1 MKGRILDYLSI
12 EAARE
17 LRTKKVVYIDN
28 MDAALSLI
36 DRKLENAYYVEG
48 VRLNN
53 NTDLWLIQAGST
65 DIVRGGQ
72 LIAIFL
78 VRKKKNQGQALTRGE
93 VRLDLNIGHY
103 TLVSDIHCAKDEVN
117 MYEILQAYRNKST
130 LLRNDQR
137 MLL

>member
-1 MKGRILDYLSI
+1 MTNS
-12 EAARE
+12 
-17 LRTKKVVYIDN
+17 
-28 MDAALSLI
+28 
-36 DRKLENAYYVEG
+36 
-48 VRLNN
+48 
-53 NTDLWLIQAGST
+53 

-72 LIAIFL
+72 FIAIFPRNFP
-78 VRKKKNQGQALTRGE
+78 RKEEEEPGQALTRGE

>member
-53 NTDLWLIQAGST
+53 NTDL
-65 DIVRGGQ
+65 
-72 LIAIFL
+72 
-78 VRKKKNQGQALTRGE
+78 
-93 VRLDLNIGHY
+93 
-103 TLVSDIHCAKDEVN
+103 
-117 MYEILQAYRNKST
+117 
-130 LLRNDQR
+130 
-137 MLL
+137 